1 MSSHLI
7 SRWNHKLRYQKF
19 TYTQHQSTESLELT
33 FALSFFH
40 CCSTVSAATY
50 SSGHLLNDDSNPGLI
65 LSPFSFPENLEEGMR
80 ASVVCSISSGEPPQ
94 TIKWYRDNKELKN
107 DNNISI
113 VSITEFVSS
122 LIINKL
128 ERSYT
133 GNYTCLASSRSTH
146 GKSVSYTSRMT
157 VRSKPIFMLKPTS
170 QTAIAGNVVRFDC
183 LSEGLPQ
190 PVIRWKTSRNNS
202 QSTTIL
208 SSPRMHVLE
217 NGSLVIRAVE
227 ILDEGRYVCEA
238 TNGVGKPVETSAELL
253 VYESPVIRAS
263 HTQVLVKKRDR
274 AELSCV
280 ASGSPHLI
288 FSWMKNDHL
297 LVKDSR
303 GVIITNGNTGISSTH
318 ISIHEEDSHN
328 RKEKITILIIHSV
341 TRNDSAV
348 YSCSANNNYGND
360 RGNIR
365 LIVQESPDPPNDLR
379 FLEVSSRSVSLSWI
393 VAFNG
398 NSPVTGY
405 EVVHKEANGK

>member
-1 MSSHLI
+1 
-7 SRWNHKLRYQKF
+7 
-19 TYTQHQSTESLELT
+19 
-33 FALSFFH
+33 
-40 CCSTVSAATY
+40 
-50 SSGHLLNDDSNPGLI
+50 
-65 LSPFSFPENLEEGMR
+65 
-80 ASVVCSISSGEPPQ
+80 
-94 TIKWYRDNKELKN
+94 
-107 DNNISI
+107 
-113 VSITEFVSS
+113 
-122 LIINKL
+122 
-128 ERSYT
+128 
-133 GNYTCLASSRSTH
+133 
-146 GKSVSYTSRMT
+146 
-157 VRSKPIFMLKPTS
+157 
-170 QTAIAGNVVRFDC
+170 
-183 LSEGLPQ
+183 
-190 PVIRWKTSRNNS
+190 
-202 QSTTIL
+202 
-208 SSPRMHVLE
+208 MHVLE